1 MRQINTPACGNKRAN
16 VRYKRFFMLLGT
28 ILIVAVQTSMFA
40 WLWFQYYANQNLTDM
55 KKYFKRF
62 YFWRRGH
69 WTIIFLYAV
78 ILILFMKVLGGFR
91 VGYLRSLDVL
101 YSQILSVCA
110 TNAVEYLQLALI
122 AKWKF
127 PWFISPIIALTALQ
141 IIVGIVWIFF
151 MRGVYAKLYPPHEML
166 LIYGDI
172 SPKALIQKLQ
182 SRGDKY
188 QVKETMN
195 LSVGVERILEK
206 IPEYESIIIGDIP
219 SHERNLF
226 LKFCFAKDIR
236 CYSVPKISDIM
247 ITSATEIDLFDT
259 PLLLFRNQG
268 LTFGQIFW
276 KRVMD
281 LVVSAILCAVTS
293 PIMLVIAAAIKL
305 YDGGPVLYVQERIT
319 KDGKPFRIYK
329 FRSMIVESEK
339 RGARLASEHDDRIT
353 PVGKVI
359 RRLHFD
365 ELPQLFNVLLGDM
378 SFVGPRPER
387 EEITKEYEKSI
398 PQFRFRLKM
407 KAGLT
412 GYAQVYGQYNTVPY
426 DKIKLDLTY
435 IENYSLWLDIKL
447 ILLTV
452 KILFQK
458 EKSEGVDDSQK
469 TALKKDVV
477 KADTALKKD
486 VKTES
491 NV

>member
-1 MRQINTPACGNKRAN
+1 MKNYSKEQ
-16 VRYKRFFMLLGT
+16 YKRVIMLLGT
-28 ILIVAVQTSMFA
+28 LLIIAVHTAMFA
-40 WLWFQYYANQNLTDM
+40 SLWYNYYANQELKHM
-55 KKYFKRF
+55 RKYFKPL
-62 YFWRRGH
+62 YYWRRGN
-69 WTIIFLYAV
+69 WTVILLYAV
-78 ILILFMKVLGGFR
+78 VFILFMKVLGGFR
-91 VGYLRSLDVL
+91 VGYLRNLDVL

-127 PWFISPIIALTALQ
+127 LQFSTPILILAVLQ
-141 IIVGIVWIFF
+141 IFVGVLWIVA

-172 SPKALIQKLQ
+172 SPKALIGKLQ

-188 QVKETMN
+188 RVKETMN
-195 LSVGVERILEK
+195 LNAGIGRILEK

-226 LKFCFAKDIR
+226 LKYCFAYGIR

-247 ITSATEIDLFDT
+247 ITSAAEIDLFDS

-268 LTFGQIFW
+268 LTFGQGFC
-276 KRVMD
+276 KRAMD
-281 LVVSAILCAVTS
+281 LAISLAGC
-293 PIMLVIAAAIKL
+293 IIAAPFMLIIAIAIKL
-305 YDGGPVLYVQERIT
+305 YDGGPVLYTQERIT
-319 KDGKPFRIYK
+319 KDGKPFSIYK

-339 RGARLASEHDDRIT
+339 RGARLASAHDDRIT
-353 PVGKVI
+353 PVGRVI

-387 EEITKEYEKSI
+387 EEITKEYEQSI
-398 PQFRFRLKM
+398 PEFRFRLKM

-426 DKIKLDLTY
+426 DKLKLDLTY
-435 IENYSLWLDIKL
+435 IENYSLWLDVKL
-447 ILLTV
+447 IMLTV

-458 EKSEGVDDSQK
+458 EKSEGVNDSQK
-469 TALKKDVV
+469 TALKKEVQ
-477 KADTALKKD
+477 K
-486 VKTES
+486 EI
-491 NV
+491 

>member
-1 MRQINTPACGNKRAN
+1 
-16 VRYKRFFMLLGT
+16 MLLGT
-28 ILIVAVQTSMFA
+28 ILIVAVETAMFA
-40 WLWFQYYANQNLTDM
+40 CLWYNYYANRELKDM
-55 KKYFKRF
+55 RKYFKYF
-62 YFWRRGH
+62 YYYRRGH
-69 WTIIFLYAV
+69 WTVIILYALV
-78 ILILFMKVLGGFR
+78 LILFMKVLGGFR
-91 VGYLRSLDVL
+91 VGYLRNLDVL

-127 PWFISPIIALTALQ
+127 LQFSTPILLLALLQ
-141 IIVGIVWIFF
+141 IIVGVLWILA
-151 MRGVYAKLYPPHEML
+151 MRNVYARLYPPHEML

-172 SPKALIQKLQ
+172 SPKALIRKLQ

-188 QVKETMN
+188 RVREMIHLKEGIDSI
-195 LSVGVERILEK
+195 LQRI
-206 IPEYESIIIGDIP
+206 PQYESVIIGDIP

-226 LKFCFAKDIR
+226 LKYCFEHDIR

-247 ITSATEIDLFDT
+247 IISSSEIDLFDS

-268 LTFGQIFW
+268 MTFGQSVLKRAMDIAIGLAGCIFTAP
-276 KRVMD
+276 VM
-281 LVVSAILCAVTS
+281 LL
-293 PIMLVIAAAIKL
+293 IAAAIKI
-305 YDGGPVLYVQERIT
+305 YDGGPVLYSQERIT
-319 KDGKPFRIYK
+319 KDGRPFQIYK

-353 PVGKVI
+353 PVGRVI
-359 RRLHFD
+359 RRLHVD
-365 ELPQLFNVLLGDM
+365 ELPQLFNVLIGDM

-387 EEITKEYEKSI
+387 EEITREYEQSI
-398 PQFRFRLKM
+398 PQFRFRLKV

-426 DKIKLDLTY
+426 DKLKLDLTY
-435 IENYSLWLDIKL
+435 IENYSLWLDLKL

-469 TALKKDVV
+469 TALNKEG
-477 KADTALKKD
+477 
-486 VKTES
+486 KT
-491 NV
+491 VQQYDQAK

>member
-1 MRQINTPACGNKRAN
+1 MRNHSREQ
-16 VRYKRFFMLLGT
+16 YKRFIMLLGT
-28 ILIVAVQTSMFA
+28 LLIIAVQTAMFA
-40 WLWFQYYANQNLTDM
+40 SLWYHYYANRELRHLR
-55 KKYFKRF
+55 KYFKYF
-62 YFWRRGH
+62 YYYRRGN
-69 WTIIFLYAV
+69 WTIIVLYALV
-78 ILILFMKVLGGFR
+78 FILFMKVLGGFR
-91 VGYLRSLDVL
+91 VGYLRNLDVL

-127 PWFISPIIALTALQ
+127 LQFSTPILILAALQ
-141 IIVGIVWIFF
+141 ILVGVLWIIA

-166 LIYGDI
+166 LIYGNI
-172 SPKALIQKLQ
+172 SPKALIRKLQ

-188 QVKETMN
+188 RVKDTMN
-195 LSVGVERILEK
+195 LSAGVERILEK
-206 IPEYESIIIGDIP
+206 IPQYESIIIGDIP

-226 LKFCFAKDIR
+226 LKYCFAHGIR

-247 ITSATEIDLFDT
+247 ITSASEIDLFDS

-268 LTFGQIFW
+268 LTFGQSVC
-276 KRVMD
+276 KRAMD
-281 LVVSAILCAVTS
+281 LVIALAGCILAS
-293 PIMLVIAAAIKL
+293 PLMLVIAAAIKL
-305 YDGGPVLYVQERIT
+305 YDGGPVMYTQERIT
-319 KDGKPFRIYK
+319 KDGRPFSIYK

-353 PVGKVI
+353 PVGRVI

-387 EEITKEYEKSI
+387 EEITKEYEQSI
-398 PQFRFRLKM
+398 PEFRFRLKM

-426 DKIKLDLTY
+426 DKLKLDLTY
-435 IENYSLWLDIKL
+435 IENYSLWLDMKL
-447 ILLTV
+447 IMLTV

-469 TALKKDVV
+469 TALKK
-477 KADTALKKD
+477 
-486 VKTES
+486 ES
-491 NV
+491 SI

>member
-1 MRQINTPACGNKRAN
+1 MWMNSKEQ
-16 VRYKRFFMLLGT
+16 YKRFIMLLGT
-28 ILIVAVQTSMFA
+28 ILIVAVQTAMFA
-40 WLWFQYYANQNLTDM
+40 FLWYNYYANRELTSM
-55 KKYFKRF
+55 RKYFRF
-62 YFWRRGH
+62 FYYYRRGH
-69 WTIIFLYAV
+69 WTIIVLYALV
-78 ILILFMKVLGGFR
+78 LILFMKVLGGFR
-91 VGYLRSLDVL
+91 VGYLRNLDVL

-110 TNAVEYLQLALI
+110 ANAVEYLQLALI

-127 PWFISPIIALTALQ
+127 LQFSTPILMLAILQ
-141 IIVGIVWIFF
+141 IAVGVIWIVA
-151 MRGVYAKLYPPHEML
+151 MRSIYARLYPPHEML

-172 SPKALIQKLQ
+172 SPKALIRKLQ

-188 QVKETMN
+188 QVKETVH
-195 LSVGVERILEK
+195 LKAGIETILLK
-206 IPEYESIIIGDIP
+206 IAQYESVIIGDIP

-226 LKFCFAKDIR
+226 LKFCFQHNIR

-247 ITSATEIDLFDT
+247 IISASEIDLFDS

-268 LTFGQIFW
+268 MTFGQSFCKRAMDIFIG
-276 KRVMD
+276 
-281 LVVSAILCAVTS
+281 LGGCIAAS
-293 PIMLVIAAAIKL
+293 PVMLVIAAAIKL
-305 YDGGPVLYVQERIT
+305 YDGGPVLYSQERIT

-359 RRLHFD
+359 RRLHVD
-365 ELPQLFNVLLGDM
+365 ELPQLFNVLIGDM

-387 EEITKEYEKSI
+387 EEITKEYEQSI
-398 PQFRFRLKM
+398 PQFRFRLKV

-426 DKIKLDLTY
+426 DKLKLDLTY
-435 IENYSLWLDIKL
+435 IENYSLWLDLKL

-469 TALKKDVV
+469 TALK
-477 KADTALKKD
+477 
-486 VKTES
+486 TEKGTR
-491 NV
+491 

>member
-1 MRQINTPACGNKRAN
+1 MNSKEQ
-16 VRYKRFFMLLGT
+16 YKRFIMLLGT
-28 ILIVAVQTSMFA
+28 ILIVAVETAMFA
-40 WLWFQYYANQNLTDM
+40 CLWYNYYANRELRSM
-55 KKYFKRF
+55 RKYFRYF
-62 YFWRRGH
+62 YYYRRGH
-69 WTIIFLYAV
+69 WTVILLYALV
-78 ILILFMKVLGGFR
+78 LVLFMKVLGGFR
-91 VGYLRSLDVL
+91 VGYLRNLDVL

-110 TNAVEYLQLALI
+110 TNMVEYLQLALI

-127 PWFISPIIALTALQ
+127 LQFSTPIAILALLQIAVGVVWIIA
-141 IIVGIVWIFF
+141 
-151 MRGVYAKLYPPHEML
+151 MRNVYARLYPPHEML

-172 SPKALIQKLQ
+172 SPKALIHKLQ

-188 QVKETMN
+188 RVKDTVHLRE
-195 LSVGVERILEK
+195 GIDHILRM

-226 LKFCFAKDIR
+226 LKFCFQHDIR

-247 ITSATEIDLFDT
+247 IISSSEIDLFDS

-268 LTFGQIFW
+268 MTFGQSFL
-276 KRVMD
+276 KRAMD
-281 LVVSAILCAVTS
+281 IAIGAVGCLVAS
-293 PIMLVIAAAIKL
+293 PIMLLIAIAIKL
-305 YDGGPVLYVQERIT
+305 YDGGPVLYSQERIT
-319 KDGKPFRIYK
+319 KNGKPFQIYK

-359 RRLHFD
+359 RRLHVD
-365 ELPQLFNVLLGDM
+365 ELPQLFNVLIGDM

-426 DKIKLDLTY
+426 DKLKLDLTY
-435 IENYSLWLDIKL
+435 IENYSLWLDMKL

-458 EKSEGVDDSQK
+458 EKSEGVEDTQK
-469 TALKKDVV
+469 TALKKE
-477 KADTALKKD
+477 T
-486 VKTES
+486 KTVQQYDEIK
-491 NV
+491 